1 MVGIATGK
9 LPKLAW
15 LDYLQQDTFYL
26 RLERRAL
33 FTFSIYEKAYVR
45 VIEMCKERGDDFHR
59 KICEDICAVVRR
71 ELNSHVQK
79 TNESKEDVKEF
90 KMKKATRDYTDL
102 VIKAYTEGS
111 LSEIVTPVCP
121 CNKLSVHL
129 SSLMLGTSFL
139 VTRLPP
145 FSQTTTT
152 PTATGFASMPATN
165 SLYPFFSS
173 ASVACF

>member
-1 MVGIATGK
+1 MGIATGK

-26 RLERRAL
+26 RLDQRGS

-111 LSEIVTPVCP
+111 LSEIVTAVCP
-121 CNKLSVHL
+121 CNKLSL
-129 SSLMLGTSFL
+129 FESPLMLGMTLS
-139 VTRLPP
+139 VTKLPP
-145 FSQTTTT
+145 FFLTTTT
-152 PTATGFASMPATN
+152 ATATGFAFMPAKN
-165 SLYPFFSS
+165 S
-173 ASVACF
+173 